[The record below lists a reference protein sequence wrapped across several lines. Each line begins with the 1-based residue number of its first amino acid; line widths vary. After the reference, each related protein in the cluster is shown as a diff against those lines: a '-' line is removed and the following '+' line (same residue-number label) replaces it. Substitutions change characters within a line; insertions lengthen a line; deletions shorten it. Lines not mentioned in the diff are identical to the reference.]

1 MADHHDNQDTNMDHG
16 QDKPENLRDK
26 LPGAVLFACTHNMIR
41 SPIAEGLMKSMFPN
55 RIFADSCGLNAGAP
69 DGFVF
74 NVMNE
79 IGIDLTNHQPK
90 SFDDLEDEYF
100 DLIICFSDVSYAM
113 AENIARNKSTEVEY
127 WPVFDAALGS
137 DNREER
143 LQAYR
148 EVRDIIAAKLKDR
161 FGGL

>member
-1 MADHHDNQDTNMDHG
+1 MTDVTSALPPG
-16 QDKPENLRDK
+16 KKP
-26 LPGAVLFACTHNMIR
+26 PATILFACTHNMIR
-41 SPIAEGLMKSMFPN
+41 SPMAEALMKDKFGS
-55 RIFADSCGLNAGAP
+55 RIFIDSCGITDGSP
-69 DGFVF
+69 DGFAAT
-74 NVMNE
+74 VMDE
-79 IGIDLTNHQPK
+79 IGIDLKAHQPK
-90 SFDDLEDEYF
+90 CFADLEDEYF